1 MKNREEVRNI
11 LNTVFLLQALVGVI
25 VYFAFPAHHLIG
37 IIIVGIAMVIKTVEF
52 FIRFMF

>member
-11 LNTVFLLQALVGVI
+11 LNTVFLLLALVGVI

-37 IIIVGIAMVIKTVEF
+37 IVIVGIAMVIKTVEF
-52 FIRFMF
+52 FIRFML

>member
-11 LNTVFLLQALVGVI
+11 LNTVFLLLALVGVI

-37 IIIVGIAMVIKTVEF
+37 IVIVGIAMVIKTVEF

>member
-11 LNTVFLLQALVGVI
+11 LITVFLLLALVGVI

-37 IIIVGIAMVIKTVEF
+37 IVIVGIAMVIKTVEF

>member
-11 LNTVFLLQALVGVI
+11 LNTVFLLLALVGVI

-37 IIIVGIAMVIKTVEF
+37 IFIVGIAMVIKTVEF